1 MDEENES
8 TVVNTIDKEE
18 GILTVFMH
26 L

>member
-1 MDEENES
+1 MDEENEN